1 MSSSSDVRYWLDG
14 RLLNE
19 PMLSIHPES
28 PLLRA
33 GEGWFE
39 TLRVESGVALGWEA
53 HLARLRRS
61 ARAGGVEPQALDA
74 ALDRAVSPVS
84 GSLQGCDCAR
94 LRIALWPG
102 DAVGSPPR
110 VLVSLGPYPIPS
122 EVYQYGLTAI
132 TSTLKHPGLG
142 AFGKSLSYH
151 WSRLARLEASE
162 LGAEEAL
169 LANEQGL
176 IEASTASLV
185 WSEGGQWYSTS
196 GESGSLASV
205 TLERLRSAG
214 LSIAPRAYV
223 APDVVRAEGLMLV
236 SALRL
241 VVSVRSLDGQAL
253 PDRCHI
259 AAQWRERLL
268 AGA

>member
-1 MSSSSDVRYWLDG
+1 MSTSPGVRYWLDG
-14 RLLNE
+14 RLLDE
-19 PMLSIHPES
+19 PMVSIHPES
-28 PLLRA
+28 PLLQA

-39 TLRVESGVALGWEA
+39 TLRVQAGVALGLEA
-53 HLARLRRS
+53 HLARLRGS
-61 ARAGGVEPQALDA
+61 ARAGGIEPQALDA
-74 ALDRAVSPVS
+74 ALDRALSAVSQ
-84 GSLQGCDCAR
+84 SLLNCDCAR
-94 LRIALWPG
+94 LRIALWPS

-122 EVYQYGLTAI
+122 EAYRYGLSAI

-142 AFGKSLSYH
+142 ALGKSLSYH
-151 WSRLARLEASE
+151 WSRRARLEARA
-162 LGAEEAL
+162 LGADEAL
-169 LANEQGL
+169 LANDQGL

-196 GESGSLASV
+196 GEGGSLASV
-205 TLERLRSAG
+205 TVGRLRLAG

-241 VVSVRSLDGQAL
+241 VVSVRFLDGHAL
-253 PDRCHI
+253 PDRCHM